1 MNTIPFYFAV
11 GESKEIT
18 AEPCKFDYPADGVS
32 GKLIL
37 ERSGKVDIQL
47 SVLQRYPMPEITIDG
62 KVHALTE
69 DLTDGLTE
77 IRCEEDRTDITASV
91 LAGKESTITLPN
103 GKELKVSAAENTY
116 TYLLDGAEKTYIPAV
131 SYTGY
136 YTSFSYEFPKVRGES
151 LTETK
156 TEFSF
161 SEAGSSPNRLK
172 GTLTHT
178 PKTKEQKQADDS
190 VKIVGIL
197 DKDGNQV
204 FTHRLDFTVT
214 DAKDRQAVTG
224 SLYRTGTDGKTR
236 EEIQDTPLPAF
247 HIAAGEQLSF
257 ETSSGAS
264 VYMNLTESGKLTISM
279 VNTQAGALTDEEVP
293 TASIDGQDAKDAVF
307 FTKTVTKA
315 RADHAEGTLKI
326 KVNTF
331 DNVNAGAIPN
341 DREPGGPGRP
351 TPSPSTPSIRTT
363 LVDAKSGTHEIE
375 AGQDFLLVD
384 TVSYYNLPQ
393 GEYRLVGT
401 LMDRATGKEFLAGG
415 KAVTAEKIFTAG
427 NANGQEPVEFAFR
440 AEHIEGKSLV
450 AFEKLY
456 KRVKQV
462 DGTITE
468 TEIAKHEDLSD
479 DWQTVT
485 IGKKPDEP
493 EKPQRPEKPEKPNK
507 PKKPKTPQ
515 EVPKTG
521 DAANAAGYLLLLAGA
536 AAGLVFSTGML
547 RKRRK
552 TNR

>member
-1 MNTIPFYFAV
+1 M
-11 GESKEIT
+11 
-18 AEPCKFDYPADGVS
+18 
-32 GKLIL
+32 
-37 ERSGKVDIQL
+37 DIKIE
-47 SVLQRYPMPEITIDG
+47 VLQRYPMPEITIDG
-62 KVHALTE
+62 KAYALTE

-77 IRCEEDRTDITASV
+77 IRCEEDRTDITATV

-103 GKELKVSAAENTY
+103 GKAVKVSAAENTY
-116 TYLLDGAEKTYIPAV
+116 TYLLDGMEKTYIPAV

-136 YTSFSYEFPKVRGES
+136 YTSFSYEFPKVKGES

-156 TEFSF
+156 TEISF
-161 SEAGSSPNRLK
+161 SEADSSPNLLK

-178 PKTKEQKQADDS
+178 PKTKEQKQADGS
-190 VKIVGIL
+190 TKIVGML

-204 FTHRLDFTVT
+204 FTHRLDFTMT
-214 DAKDRQAVTG
+214 DEKGQQAVTG
-224 SLYRTGTDGKTR
+224 SLFRTDTDGKTS
-236 EEIQDTPLPAF
+236 EEMQDASLSAF

-264 VYMNLTESGKLTISM
+264 VAMSLTESGSLTIRM
-279 VNTQAGALTDEEVP
+279 ANTQAGAVTEDEVP

-307 FTKTVTKA
+307 FTKTVTQA
-315 RADHAEGTLKI
+315 RQDHAEGTLKI

-331 DNVNAGAIPN
+331 DNVNAGDIPN
-341 DREPGGPGRP
+341 DRTPGEPGKP

-363 LVDAKSGTHEIE
+363 LVDAKSGTHEAE
-375 AGQDFLLVD
+375 PERDLLLID
-384 TVSYYNLPQ
+384 TVSYYNLLQ

-401 LMDRATGKEFLAGG
+401 LMDRATGKEFLVDG
-415 KAVTAEKIFTAG
+415 KPITAEKIFTAG
-427 NANGQEPVEFAFR
+427 SANGQETVAFAFR
-440 AEHIEGKSLV
+440 AENIEGKSLV

-456 KRVKQV
+456 KRVKQA

-468 TEIAKHEDLSD
+468 TEIAKHEELKD
-479 DWQTVT
+479 DWQTVI
-485 IGKKPDEP
+485 IGKKPEEP
-493 EKPQRPEKPEKPNK
+493 EKPNKPEKPEKPKK
-507 PKKPKTPQ
+507 PKKPRNPQ

>member
-1 MNTIPFYFAV
+1 M
-11 GESKEIT
+11 
-18 AEPCKFDYPADGVS
+18 
-32 GKLIL
+32 
-37 ERSGKVDIQL
+37 
-47 SVLQRYPMPEITIDG
+47 
-62 KVHALTE
+62 
-69 DLTDGLTE
+69 
-77 IRCEEDRTDITASV
+77 
-91 LAGKESTITLPN
+91 PN

-116 TYLLDGAEKTYIPAV
+116 TYILDGMEKTYIPAV

-161 SEAGSSPNRLK
+161 SEAGSKPNRLK

-178 PKTKEQKQADDS
+178 PKTKEQKQADGS
-190 VKIVGIL
+190 TKIVGML

-204 FTHRLDFTVT
+204 FTHRLDFTMT
-214 DAKDRQAVTG
+214 DEKGQQAVTG
-224 SLYRTGTDGKTR
+224 SLFRTDTDGKTS
-236 EEIQDTPLPAF
+236 EEMQDASLSAF

-257 ETSSGAS
+257 ETTSGAS
-264 VYMNLTESGKLTISM
+264 VSMSLSESGKLTIRM
-279 VNTQAGALTDEEVP
+279 VNTQAGAIMDEEVP
-293 TASIDGQDAKDAVF
+293 TASIDGQDEKDAVF
-307 FTKTVTKA
+307 FTKTVTQA
-315 RADHAEGTLKI
+315 RQDHAEGTLKI

-331 DNVNAGAIPN
+331 DNVNAGDIPN
-341 DREPGGPGRP
+341 DRKPGEPGKPN
-351 TPSPSTPSIRTT
+351 PSPSTPSIRTT
-363 LVDAKSGTHEIE
+363 LVDAKSGTHEAE
-375 AGQDFLLVD
+375 PGQDFLLVD

-415 KAVTAEKIFTAG
+415 KAVTTEKIFTAG
-427 NANGQEPVEFAFR
+427 NANGQETVEFAFR
-440 AEHIEGKSLV
+440 TENIEGKSLV

-456 KRVKQV
+456 KRVKKA
-462 DGTITE
+462 DGSITE
-468 TEIAKHEDLSD
+468 TEIAKHEDLKD

-485 IGKKPDEP
+485 IGKKPD
-493 EKPQRPEKPEKPNK
+493 KPDKPEKPEKPSKPEK
-507 PKKPKTPQ
+507 PKNPQ

-552 TNR
+552 TSR

>member
-1 MNTIPFYFAV
+1 M
-11 GESKEIT
+11 
-18 AEPCKFDYPADGVS
+18 
-32 GKLIL
+32 
-37 ERSGKVDIQL
+37 
-47 SVLQRYPMPEITIDG
+47 LQRYPMAEITIDG
-62 KVHALTE
+62 KAYALTK

-77 IRCEEDRTDITASV
+77 IRCEEDRTDITATV

-116 TYLLDGAEKTYIPAV
+116 TYILDGMEKTYIPAV

-136 YTSFSYEFPKVRGES
+136 YTSFSYEFPKVSGES

-156 TEFSF
+156 TEVSF
-161 SEAGSSPNRLK
+161 SEAGSNPNRLK

-178 PKTKEQKQADDS
+178 PKTKEQKQADGS
-190 VKIVGIL
+190 VKTVGIL

-204 FTHRLDFTVT
+204 FTHRLDFTMT
-214 DAKDRQAVTG
+214 DEKGQQAVTDPVF
-224 SLYRTGTDGKTR
+224 RTGADGKTS
-236 EEIQDTPLPAF
+236 EEMQDASLSAF

-264 VYMNLTESGKLTISM
+264 VAMSLTKSGNLTIRM
-279 VNTQAGALTDEEVP
+279 ANTQAGAIADEELP

-307 FTKTVTKA
+307 FTKTVTQA
-315 RADHAEGTLKI
+315 RQDHAEGTLKI

-331 DNVNAGAIPN
+331 DNVNAGDIPN
-341 DREPGGPGRP
+341 DRTPGEPGKP
-351 TPSPSTPSIRTT
+351 TPSPSTPSVRTT
-363 LVDAKSGTHEIE
+363 LADAKSGTHEAE
-375 AGQDFLLVD
+375 PERDLLLID

-393 GEYRLVGT
+393 GEYRLIGT
-401 LMDRATGKEFLAGG
+401 LMDRGTGKEFLIDG
-415 KAVTAEKIFTAG
+415 KPVTAEKIFAVT
-427 NANGQEPVEFAFR
+427 NANGQETVAFAFR
-440 AEHIEGKSLV
+440 AENIEGKSLV

-456 KRVKQV
+456 KRVKKA
-462 DGTITE
+462 DGSITE
-468 TEIAKHEDLSD
+468 TEIAKHEDLKD

-485 IGKKPDEP
+485 IGKKPEEP
-493 EKPQRPEKPEKPNK
+493 EKPQRPEKPEKPKK
-507 PKKPKTPQ
+507 PKKPRNPQ

>member
-1 MNTIPFYFAV
+1 M
-11 GESKEIT
+11 
-18 AEPCKFDYPADGVS
+18 
-32 GKLIL
+32 
-37 ERSGKVDIQL
+37 DIKIE
-47 SVLQRYPMPEITIDG
+47 VLQRYPMAEITIDG
-62 KVHALTE
+62 KAYALTE

-77 IRCEEDRTDITASV
+77 IRCEEDRTDITATV

-103 GKELKVSAAENTY
+103 GKELKVSASENTY
-116 TYLLDGAEKTYIPAV
+116 TYLLDGMEKTYIPAV

-136 YTSFSYEFPKVRGES
+136 YTSFSYEFPKVSGES

-161 SEAGSSPNRLK
+161 SEAGSNPNRLK

-178 PKTKEQKQADDS
+178 PKTKEQKQADGS
-190 VKIVGIL
+190 TKIIGML

-204 FTHRLDFTVT
+204 FTHRLDFTMT
-214 DAKDRQAVTG
+214 DEKGQQAVTG
-224 SLYRTGTDGKTR
+224 SLFRTDTDGKTS
-236 EEIQDTPLPAF
+236 EEMQDASLSAF

-257 ETSSGAS
+257 ETSSGTS
-264 VYMNLTESGKLTISM
+264 VAMSLTKSGNLTIRM
-279 VNTQAGALTDEEVP
+279 ANTQTGAIADEELP

-307 FTKTVTKA
+307 FTKTVTQA

-331 DNVNAGAIPN
+331 DNVNAGEIPN
-341 DREPGGPGRP
+341 DRKPGEPGRP

-375 AGQDFLLVD
+375 PGQDFLLID

-401 LMDRATGKEFLAGG
+401 LMDRATGKEFLADG
-415 KAVTAEKIFTAG
+415 KPVTAEKIFTAG
-427 NANGQEPVEFAFR
+427 SANGQETVAFAFR
-440 AEHIEGKSLV
+440 AENIEGKSLV

-456 KRVKQV
+456 KRVKKA
-462 DGTITE
+462 DGSITE
-468 TEIAKHEDLSD
+468 TEIAKHEDLKD
-479 DWQTVT
+479 DWQTVI
-485 IGKKPDEP
+485 IGKKPEEP
-493 EKPQRPEKPEKPNK
+493 EKPQKPEKPDKPNK
-507 PKKPKTPQ
+507 PEKPKTPQ

-536 AAGLVFSTGML
+536 AAGLVFSSGML

-552 TNR
+552 TNK